1 MFKFRR
7 KSLGPLIYFS
17 FILNP
22 KCGIILQFVYFLAAK
37 ITGMNQNK
45 APSFVCFYLN
55 IYDRKCLL
63 YNTYCA
69 EPISLLCSNVMNI
82 YETIDRRSK
91 VK

>member
-1 MFKFRR
+1 MFKFMR
-7 KSLGPLIYFS
+7 KSLRPISTVMYFS

-55 IYDRKCLL
+55 IYDRKYLL
-63 YNTYCA
+63 YNTC
-69 EPISLLCSNVMNI
+69 
-82 YETIDRRSK
+82 
-91 VK
+91 